1 MVSSLIDISNFSV
14 LLMLI
19 MYILALLGMEMFA
32 YSVYIDE
39 EGEPV
44 FGQQNIQAAFEAGQT
59 MNWPREN
66 FNDIFSSVLTVFIVI
81 VAEDWNQVMYLYVR
95 ALQADSSNGRTFAIA
110 YFIGLFIVGNTVLL
124 ALFTAL
130 LLKS

>member
-1 MVSSLIDISNFSV
+1 MVNSLIDISNFSV

-44 FGQQNIQAAFEAGQT
+44 FGQENIQKAFEAGQT

-81 VAEDWNQVMYLYVR
+81 VAEDWNQVMYMYVR
-95 ALQADSSNGRTFAIA
+95 AL
-110 YFIGLFIVGNTVLL
+110 
-124 ALFTAL
+124 
-130 LLKS
+130 